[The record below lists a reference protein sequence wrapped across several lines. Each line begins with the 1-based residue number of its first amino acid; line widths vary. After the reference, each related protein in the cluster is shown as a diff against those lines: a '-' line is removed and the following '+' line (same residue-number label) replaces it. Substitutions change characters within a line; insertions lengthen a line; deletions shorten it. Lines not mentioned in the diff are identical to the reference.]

1 MCVLKRDFDREPH
14 LISSIPM
21 NSLDT
26 IKEWLTSIQIKFYE
40 TKVNLV
46 WKTILQSIKDDP
58 DTFYSEGGWEFL
70 NLDDDED
77 GDDDD
82 EDEEDQFDPE
92 LEGGGDVRSPNVSPF
107 PAA

>member
-1 MCVLKRDFDREPH
+1 
-14 LISSIPM
+14 M

-46 WKTILQSIKDDP
+46 WKSILQSIKEDP
-58 DTFYSEGGWEFL
+58 DMFYSEGGWEFL
-70 NLDDDED
+70 NLEDDDD

-82 EDEEDQFDPE
+82 DDEEDAFDPE
-92 LEGGGDVRSPNVSPF
+92 EEDAGDVRCSCKV
-107 PAA
+107 AYA